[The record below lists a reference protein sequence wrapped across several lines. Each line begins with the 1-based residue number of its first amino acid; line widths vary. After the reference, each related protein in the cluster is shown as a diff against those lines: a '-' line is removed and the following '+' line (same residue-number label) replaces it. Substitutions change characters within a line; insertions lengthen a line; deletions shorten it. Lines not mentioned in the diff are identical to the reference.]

1 MMRIDYA
8 NTAETQE
15 PQFAIRGLCNIRA
28 IAAREQ
34 VTADSIRTVK
44 HRRLYRLLCIGGPGV
59 QLRPGDPH
67 ETTSRVKPDRVSF
80 IFHHPVNRIAGQSV
94 LAGKCENAAIFDAA

>member
-1 MMRIDYA
+1 P
-8 NTAETQE
+8 ETQE
-15 PQFAIRGLCNIRA
+15 PQSAIRGLCNIRA

-44 HRRLYRLLCIGGPGV
+44 HRRLYPLLWIGAPGV

-67 ETTSRVKPDRVSF
+67 ETTSRVKPNRISV
-80 IFHHPVNRIAGQSV
+80 IFHHPVNRVAGQSV
-94 LAGKCENAAIFDAA
+94 PATGGQNAAAFDAAEAS